1 MNNGS
6 THPWGNT
13 MIGLI
18 KLAAF
23 GAVLSCSMAA
33 VYDLP
38 NRKLEAAVA
47 GKFQDRLPGAGAGAA
62 VATGVVSVRR
72 AAAPARPGKGDR
84 LVPSDEACARQG
96 GSDTPGACLAG
107 RDGAAPRVAR
117 IITIENREAANTS
130 TLTRVP
136 AITTAQR

>member
-13 MIGLI
+13 MIGSI

-23 GAVLSCSMAA
+23 GAVLSCGIAA

-38 NRKLEAAVA
+38 TRKLEAAMA
-47 GKFQDRLPGAGAGAA
+47 GKLQDRLP
-62 VATGVVSVRR
+62 VAT
-72 AAAPARPGKGDR
+72 AAPAPPGKGDR
-84 LVPSDEACARQG
+84 LAPSDETCARQG
-96 GSDTPGACLAG
+96 GSDIPGVCLAG
-107 RDGAAPRVAR
+107 RDGAAPRVVR

-136 AITTAQR
+136 SITTAQR

>member
-13 MIGLI
+13 MIGSI

-23 GAVLSCSMAA
+23 GAVLSCGIAA

-38 NRKLEAAVA
+38 TRKLEAAVA
-47 GKFQDRLPGAGAGAA
+47 SKLQDRLPGAGAA

-84 LVPSDEACARQG
+84 LAPSDETCARQG
-96 GSDTPGACLAG
+96 GSDIPGVCLAG
-107 RDGAAPRVAR
+107 RDGAAPRVVR

-136 AITTAQR
+136 SITTAQR